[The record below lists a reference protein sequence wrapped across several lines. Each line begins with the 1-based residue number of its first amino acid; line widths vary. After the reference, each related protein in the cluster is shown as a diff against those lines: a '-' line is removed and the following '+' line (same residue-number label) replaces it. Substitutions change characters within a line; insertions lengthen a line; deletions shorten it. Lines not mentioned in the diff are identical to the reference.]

1 MGDDVDIRSGGAI
14 AVDTETLRLVA
25 ARLDGI
31 GCRLDE
37 AAAQLSR
44 AENLVFS
51 TLSRA
56 PLAFHMTAG
65 MMSGMSGKLTDD
77 AVICRGQVAA
87 TREMADVY
95 ELVDLRSRRE
105 MLAIDDPR
113 ASMRLQERIEAL
125 TAANPQLVKLADQ
138 VVADWEGRRFDGLSS
153 QSWDLVLS
161 SVLMGISIG
170 GLANKAVTDLADR
183 HAGIVPQGTALS
195 GPKPPVV
202 VAEVARSTP
211 SGPPKSTVQTL
222 KRLPT
227 GSDAQVRVE
236 TYTFADGTRHHRV
249 YIAGTQSIWAGSVE
263 PWDMGSNWD
272 GYARRN
278 FASFEATRQALE
290 MAGVRPDEPLDVVG
304 YSQGG
309 IVATYL
315 AVGDEYNVGEIT
327 LIGSPTVPG
336 LRDDQ
341 TLVQLAHTA
350 DPVAALAGGGWAGT
364 TGSSD
369 SIIVTREGDK
379 GDLINFDSPLDPHM
393 MEQYLTTAGQL
404 DASSDPRA
412 AAIQQRRAQ
421 LSEAVSVTSTDY
433 KAKRPF

>member
-56 PLAFHMTAG
+56 PLAFHMTTG

-138 VVADWEGRRFDGLSS
+138 VVADWEGG
-153 QSWDLVLS
+153 
-161 SVLMGISIG
+161 
-170 GLANKAVTDLADR
+170 A
-183 HAGIVPQGTALS
+183 
-195 GPKPPVV
+195 
-202 VAEVARSTP
+202 
-211 SGPPKSTVQTL
+211 
-222 KRLPT
+222 
-227 GSDAQVRVE
+227 
-236 TYTFADGTRHHRV
+236 
-249 YIAGTQSIWAGSVE
+249 
-263 PWDMGSNWD
+263 
-272 GYARRN
+272 
-278 FASFEATRQALE
+278 
-290 MAGVRPDEPLDVVG
+290 
-304 YSQGG
+304 
-309 IVATYL
+309 
-315 AVGDEYNVGEIT
+315 
-327 LIGSPTVPG
+327 
-336 LRDDQ
+336 
-341 TLVQLAHTA
+341 
-350 DPVAALAGGGWAGT
+350 
-364 TGSSD
+364 
-369 SIIVTREGDK
+369 
-379 GDLINFDSPLDPHM
+379 
-393 MEQYLTTAGQL
+393 
-404 DASSDPRA
+404 
-412 AAIQQRRAQ
+412 
-421 LSEAVSVTSTDY
+421 STD
-433 KAKRPF
+433 